1 MKMKNIQLFLYYIKK
16 EIIFINLIYRLAS
29 SAYFSILNI
38 NITIFDEY
46 TDVYQNRNGT
56 YDDIDFIWFAMILLI
71 FSNISYSG
79 NSLNQIIHEK

>member
-1 MKMKNIQLFLYYIKK
+1 MNFIIIQNIKMKNSLYLHMKMKNIQLFLYYIKK

-46 TDVYQNRNGT
+46 TDVYQKET
-56 YDDIDFIWFAMILLI
+56 VLMMILI
-71 FSNISYSG
+71 FYD
-79 NSLNQIIHEK
+79 LL